1 MKKLTLKALACTL
14 CASLA
19 LVGGLVLTGCSGT
32 DPEEAIRTDITTNFD
47 ALKSQEG
54 ALVDELAA
62 QMEGMGLED
71 YGIEPS
77 EVVTS
82 VLDGFD
88 YSIDDITVEDDT
100 ATATVTVMSK
110 SISPIANP
118 DSDAM
123 YDAIMEAISSG
134 ELDVNDDDAVNA
146 WAGEYVMGLVAE
158 IEPSEKTIEL
168 VYNKTDDGWEIDNSA
183 NTEISKIFV

>member
-1 MKKLTLKALACTL
+1 MGELT
-14 CASLA
+14 
-19 LVGGLVLTGCSGT
+19 
-32 DPEEAIRTDITTNFD
+32 N
-47 ALKSQEG
+47 
-54 ALVDELAA
+54 
-62 QMEGMGLED
+62 M
-71 YGIEPS
+71 
-77 EVVTS
+77 
-82 VLDGFD
+82 
-88 YSIDDITVEDDT
+88 
-100 ATATVTVMSK
+100 
-110 SISPIANP
+110 

-123 YDAIMEAISSG
+123 VEELMNAINSG